1 MARPSETACT
11 LATMV
16 AETACFK
23 ILSLHEQQ
31 TLMVYL
37 KVLELEA
44 LGGTDYT
51 EEMGPSG
58 ELNLDAVAYD
68 TMDRFTRNLARLWI
82 QKDNAVSSG
91 ATVSEDIQVIK
102 EAIKCL
108 VNFDQNVLDKMDLL
122 LTCQLGRHAAMP
134 QSNL

>member
-1 MARPSETACT
+1 VSRPSETACLLST
-11 LATMV
+11 FV
-16 AETACFK
+16 SETACFK

-31 TLMVYL
+31 ALMVYL
-37 KVLELEA
+37 KILELEA

-58 ELNLDAVAYD
+58 ELNLAAVDYD

-82 QKDNAVSSG
+82 QKDNAESSG
-91 ATVSEDIQVIK
+91 ATVSDDIQVIK

-134 QSNL
+134 QVDI